1 MRPPTREDREIAQR
15 IFAVALNQ
23 SNSDKLLIFGQK
35 TKQNRLAERLRTQQ
49 ECPFIRNSKGFLLI
63 FDRQA
68 S

>member
-49 ECPFIRNSKGFLLI
+49 E
-63 FDRQA
+63 
-68 S
+68 